1 MPPKTAQKIT
11 RKAGERQDA
20 ICNQYREGIGAILRE
35 LCRFKGMEIP
45 EGSCVSTV
53 VLNEAMIRKYS
64 FFINWIFIVVYLAVH
79 ESPELRLQLFAVRQI
94 QLISAYKDLICYVL
108 QCVMH
113 DQFILICTKDNA
125 NRLGISFL
133 A

>member
-1 MPPKTAQKIT
+1 M
-11 RKAGERQDA
+11 
-20 ICNQYREGIGAILRE
+20 RE

-53 VLNEAMIRKYS
+53 VLNEATIRKYS

-79 ESPELRLQLFAVRQI
+79 ESPELRLQLFTVWQI
-94 QLISAYKDLICYVL
+94 QLIPAYKDLICYVL
-108 QCVMH
+108 QCVKY

-125 NRLGISFL
+125 NRIGMFSR
-133 A
+133 